1 MRHHPD
7 RSFSEALRWPGQ
19 AVRLALVPSTGSVIA
34 VLLLVVSAPAFAQFD
49 DVSRTVNRRGTT
61 AAEFLTI
68 PVGARE
74 TGMGG
79 AVTAVVDNGTS
90 IYWNP
95 AGLAALSAPSL
106 TAEQADWLAGI
117 DFNYF
122 SVVIPTGSG
131 VIGFAISGMRT
142 EEMDVTTVEMQNGT
156 GEQFTASS
164 YAYHLSYGRSLTDRF
179 SFGATAKVINEKIW
193 NSGATGVGFDVGT
206 MFVTPFSGIRLGAAI
221 ANFGTKM
228 QMAGDELL
236 IVVDIDPNAG
246 GNNESNRAYLKT
258 DDFDLPLTMRIGLS
272 GEVMRSNDSRLTLAV
287 DALNPNNSEQFVN
300 VGAELALLGELVQLR
315 GGYSELFLDEAL
327 RSFTL
332 GAGLRYGF
340 GNLNF
345 AFDYAYEEQEFFD
358 GVNRF
363 SLAIGL

>member
-1 MRHHPD
+1 M
-7 RSFSEALRWPGQ
+7 
-19 AVRLALVPSTGSVIA
+19 
-34 VLLLVVSAPAFAQFD
+34 AQFS
-49 DVSRTVNRRGTT
+49 DVSRTVSRRGTT

-68 PVGARE
+68 PVGARQ
-74 TGMGG
+74 TAMGG
-79 AVTAVVDNGTS
+79 AVTAVVDDGAS

-95 AGLAALSAPSL
+95 AGLASLETTSL

-117 DFNYF
+117 NFNYF
-122 SVVIPTGSG
+122 SVVMPTDMG
-131 VIGFAISGMRT
+131 VFGFAVSGMRT

-156 GEQFTASS
+156 GETFTASS

-179 SFGATAKVINEKIW
+179 SFGASAKVISEKIW

-221 ANFGTKM
+221 TNFGSKM
-228 QMAGDELL
+228 RMGGDELL
-236 IVVDIDPNAG
+236 IVVDIDPNAQ
-246 GNNESNRAYLKT
+246 GNNESNRAFLKT
-258 DDFDLPLTMRIGLS
+258 DSYDLPLTMRIGLS
-272 GEVMRSNDSRLTLAV
+272 GEVFQSNDGRLTVAV

-300 VGAELALLGELVQLR
+300 VGAELALLGELVQIR
-315 GGYSELFLDEAL
+315 GGYSELFLENAL

-345 AFDYAYEEQEFFD
+345 GFDYAYEEQEFFS

-363 SLAIGL
+363 SLAINL